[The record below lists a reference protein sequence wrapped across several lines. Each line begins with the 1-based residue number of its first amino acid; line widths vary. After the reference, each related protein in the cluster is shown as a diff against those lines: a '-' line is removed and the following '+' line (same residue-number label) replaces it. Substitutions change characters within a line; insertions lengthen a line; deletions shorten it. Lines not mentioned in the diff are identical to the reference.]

1 VVELREH
8 VMRQPDEP
16 IAFVSRFL
24 SKPTSSGS
32 IAAMASN
39 AVGVIEIRTIP
50 AI

>member
-1 VVELREH
+1 
-8 VMRQPDEP
+8 MRQPNEP

-24 SKPTSSGS
+24 SKPTLPGS

-39 AVGVIEIRTIP
+39 AAGVIEILTIP